1 MASPLP
7 SKSLYATFFGESS
20 QKDAYKDVII
30 ILSGFFAIYTLGL
43 VVYRLLFSPLA
54 RFPGPKLAAATS
66 WYETYYDVVK
76 KGRFLFEV
84 ERMHEKYGPIVRIN
98 PHELSI
104 RDPEYYDKL
113 YVSGSVRPT
122 ENYVAFANGLD
133 LEGSHLLTTGHDL
146 HRRRRKPLEPFF
158 SRLGVTRLEPMVAEV
173 CEKLVVKRFENFK
186 GTGKI
191 VRLDH
196 AFLAFAGDVVGR
208 ICMDN
213 PRNLVDDPEF
223 APDYFNLFHT
233 VIKSLPLFMAFPWLI
248 RLVQLIPEHLLM
260 KLDPRSQE
268 FNKFRLMSE
277 RHIDEAKQEKAAS
290 GSKDTSMMGGPVT
303 IFRHLVNSD
312 LPPSELTRER
322 LSKESQVLLGAGTVS
337 TARTLD
343 FISYYIMANPEIR
356 RRLTQELKHDM
367 EGYPER
373 KPTWAQLEKLPYLQ
387 ALIKEGLRLSYG
399 VMHRL
404 PRVSPHQPLQFKEWV
419 IPAGVPVS
427 MSAYL
432 QHTNPEIY
440 PRPLEFIPER
450 WLENVTPEMTKNYVP
465 FAKGSRNCLGIKQVS
480 PFHRCL
486 VYCELNFVIAALFRP
501 GGPRF
506 ELYETD
512 ESDIVQVHDLIIPL
526 PRLDTKGVR
535 AVFH

>member
-1 MASPLP
+1 MNSLP
-7 SKSLYATFFGESS
+7 FSSSLFREYLR
-20 QKDAYKDVII
+20 KDAYDGII
-30 ILSGFFAIYTLGL
+30 IVLSGFITIYILCL
-43 VVYRLLFSPLA
+43 VLYRLIFSPIA
-54 RFPGPKLAAATS
+54 RFPGPKLAAATG
-66 WYETYYDVVK
+66 WYETYYDVVR
-76 KGRFLFEV
+76 KGRFIFEI
-84 ERMHEKYGPIVRIN
+84 ERMHDKYGPIVRIN

-113 YVSGSVRPT
+113 YVAGSVRPT
-122 ENYVAFANGLD
+122 DNYVSFANGLD

-146 HRRRRKPLEPFF
+146 HRKRRKPLEPFF

-173 CEKLVVKRFENFK
+173 CENLVVKRLESFR

-213 PRNLVDDPEF
+213 PRNLVEDPEF

-248 RLVQLIPEHLLM
+248 RLVQLIPESLLL

-277 RHIDEAKQEKAAS
+277 RHIDHAKQEKAAS
-290 GSKDTSMMGGPVT
+290 GSKDTSLMGGPVT

-312 LPPSELTRER
+312 LPASELTRER

-343 FISYYIMANPEIR
+343 FISYYIMANPAIR
-356 RRLTQELKHDM
+356 ERLTEELKNDM
-367 EGYPER
+367 EGYPEK
-373 KPTWAQLEKLPYLQ
+373 KPTWSQLEKLPYLQ

-404 PRVSPHQPLQFKEWV
+404 PRVSPQQPLQFREWV
-419 IPAGVPVS
+419 IPPGVPVS

-432 QHTNPEIY
+432 QHTNPEVY
-440 PRPLEFIPER
+440 PRPFEFIPER
-450 WLENVTPEMTKNYVP
+450 WLDNVTPEMTKNYVP
-465 FAKGSRNCLGIKQVS
+465 FAKGSRNCLGMN
-480 PFHRCL
+480 L

-501 GGPRF
+501 GGSNF
-506 ELYETD
+506 DLYETD
-512 ESDIVQVHDLIIPL
+512 ESDIVQVHDLVIPL

-535 AVFH
+535 AMFY

>member
-1 MASPLP
+1 MASRLFSNSPHTLSIREYLP
-7 SKSLYATFFGESS
+7 NDTYQS
-20 QKDAYKDVII
+20 VIV
-30 ILSGFFAIYTLGL
+30 ILSAFSAVYIFGL
-43 VVYRLLFSPLA
+43 VTYRLLFSPLA
-54 RFPGPKLAAATS
+54 KFPGPKLAAATS

-76 KGRFLFEV
+76 KGKFLFEV

-98 PHELSI
+98 PFELSI

-113 YVSGSVRPT
+113 YVAGSVRPT
-122 ENYVAFANGLD
+122 DNYVAFANGLD

-146 HRRRRKPLEPFF
+146 HRKRRKPLEPFF
-158 SRLGVTRLEPMVAEV
+158 SRLGVTRLEPMVAEL
-173 CEKLVVKRFENFK
+173 CETLVVKRLESFK

-213 PRNLVDDPEF
+213 PRNLIDDPEF

-248 RLVQLIPEHLLM
+248 RLIQLIPEHLLM
-260 KLDPRSQE
+260 SLDPRSQE

-277 RHIDEAKQEKAAS
+277 RHIDEAKREKAAS
-290 GSKDTSMMGGPVT
+290 GLKDTSMMGGPVT

-312 LPPSELTRER
+312 LPASELTRER

-343 FISYYIMANPEIR
+343 FISYYIVANPAIR
-356 RRLTQELKHDM
+356 ERLTEELRHDM

-419 IPAGVPVS
+419 IPPGVPVS

-432 QHTNPEIY
+432 QHTNPDVY
-440 PRPLEFIPER
+440 PRPFEFVPER

-465 FAKGSRNCLGIKQVS
+465 FAKGSRNCLGMN
-480 PFHRCL
+480 L
-486 VYCELNFVIAALFRP
+486 VYCELNFVLAALFRP
-501 GGPRF
+501 GGPSF
-506 ELYETD
+506 DLYETD
-512 ESDIVQVHDLIIPL
+512 ESDIVQVHDLVIPL
-526 PRLDTKGVR
+526 PKLDTKGVR
-535 AVFH
+535 AIFH

>member
-1 MASPLP
+1 MASRLLP
-7 SKSLYATFFGESS
+7 DSLLGILQGGELT
-20 QKDAYKDVII
+20 KDVYRDVL
-30 ILSGFFAIYTLGL
+30 ILITGFSAIYVLGL
-43 VVYRLLFSPLA
+43 VTYRLLLSPLA

-66 WYETYYDVVK
+66 WYEAYYDVVK
-76 KGRFLFEV
+76 KGKFIFEI
-84 ERMHEKYGPIVRIN
+84 EKMHDKYGPIVRIN

-113 YVSGSVRPT
+113 YVAGSVRPT
-122 ENYVAFANGLD
+122 DNYLGFANGLD
-133 LEGSHLLTTGHDL
+133 LEGSHLLSTSHEL
-146 HRRRRKPLEPFF
+146 HRKRRKPLEPFF

-173 CEKLVVKRFENFK
+173 TENLIVKRFESFK
-186 GTGKI
+186 GSGKI

-196 AFLAFAGDVVGR
+196 AFLAYAGDVVGR

-213 PRNLVDDPEF
+213 PRNLVEDPEF

-233 VIKSLPLFMAFPWLI
+233 VIKSLPLFLNFPWLI
-248 RLVQLIPEHLLM
+248 QLIQLIPEHILL

-277 RHIDEAKQEKAAS
+277 SHIDEAKREKAAS
-290 GSKDTSMMGGPVT
+290 GSKDTSLSGPVT

-312 LPPSELTRER
+312 LPASELTRER

-343 FISYYIMANPEIR
+343 FISYYIMANPAIR
-356 RRLTQELKHDM
+356 KRLTEELRHDM
-367 EGYPER
+367 AGYPEK

-404 PRVSPHQPLQFKEWV
+404 PRVSPHQALQFKEWV
-419 IPAGVPVS
+419 IPPGVPVS

-440 PRPLEFIPER
+440 PRPYEFIPER
-450 WLENVTPEMTKNYVP
+450 WLENVTPLMTKNYVP
-465 FAKGSRNCLGIKQVS
+465 FAKGSRNCLGMN
-480 PFHRCL
+480 L
-486 VYCELNFVIAALFRP
+486 VYCELNFVLAALFRP
-501 GGPRF
+501 GGPDF

-512 ESDIVQVHDLIIPL
+512 ESDIAQVHDLVIPL
-526 PRLDTKGVR
+526 PKLDTKGVR
-535 AVFH
+535 TRFN